1 MDGTTPVNVSMCQC
15 LITQTCFFCFFRL
28 FFPPRDAEVAVS
40 YAGMPEDYPTKW
52 LTFCAEGTVEEVE
65 AFIGSKDGK
74 PLVPLL
80 SLRGVLQVG
89 YPQFMQMI
97 SS

>member
-1 MDGTTPVNVSMCQC
+1 MDGTTHVNVSICQC
-15 LITQTCFFCFFRL
+15 LTARICL
-28 FFPPRDAEVAVS
+28 FFFSSPPPPRDAEVAVS
-40 YAGMPEDYPTKW
+40 FAGMPEDYPTKW
-52 LTFCAEGTVEEVE
+52 LTFCAEGTVEEIE

-89 YPQFMQMI
+89 YPQFVQMI